1 MAKTFLIAS
10 LSSSSNFINERS
22 LVAII
27 GENNDLLEIP
37 LLMLNNP
44 ITIIT

>member
-1 MAKTFLIAS
+1 LPYARAQVDS
-10 LSSSSNFINERS
+10 NSESNFVNERS